1 LGGDEDVVEEADP
14 VEVLEGLL
22 GGEELAVLR
31 GKAASRL
38 LRKKLGQP

>member
-1 LGGDEDVVEEADP
+1 MEEEADP

-22 GGEELAVLR
+22 EGEELTMLR